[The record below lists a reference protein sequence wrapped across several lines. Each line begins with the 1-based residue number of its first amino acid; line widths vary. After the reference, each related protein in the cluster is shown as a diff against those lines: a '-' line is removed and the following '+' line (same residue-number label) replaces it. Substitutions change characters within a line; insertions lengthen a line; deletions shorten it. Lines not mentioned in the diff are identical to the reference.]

1 MHIEEI
7 QKFLSDKLS
16 STDSDY
22 VKISFKK
29 RESVYGLFVTDN
41 KDFHEL
47 KAKNFWRI
55 VPRSQF
61 DAYRRSKNIGL
72 AKLFSGSE
80 FTRLTLLKETV
91 E

>member
-7 QKFLSDKLS
+7 QKFLSDKNS
-16 STDSDY
+16 ESDY

-29 RESVYGLFVTDN
+29 RESVYGLFVIDH
-41 KDFHEL
+41 KDYSEL

-55 VPRSQF
+55 VLRSQF
-61 DAYRRSKNIGL
+61 DAYRQSKNIAL
-72 AKLFSGSE
+72 AKIFSGSE
-80 FTRLTLLKETV
+80 FTRLTLQKDMV